1 MTILQ
6 RIETVTKSATEFVD
20 YQNSIKQYNEL
31 NLVLGKLEEMGLS
44 NLRKNEATQA
54 LLASRGSS
62 VQFPVSEKVKLSE
75 FAKDLLEAFDT
86 EPTAQ
91 SLKANGLLTNALR
104 ALRRLVASH
113 ETNLDNALN
122 DFIRSKYGGINPR
135 DLNLSA
141 AKTPKNT
148 ELIQNFKFEYERFR
162 NAQSTTPIT
171 TEVLD
176 NIETI
181 GSRLQE
187 IIKKVDFDVPDEVKN
202 FFNGIENGGADLN
215 LLNETVVNY
224 LRENNMIADF
234 KIFKTGVY
242 VDS

>member
-6 RIETVTKSATEFVD
+6 SIEMVTKSATEFVD

-31 NLVLGKLEEMGLS
+31 NHVLGKFDEMGLS
-44 NLRKNEATQA
+44 GLRKNEAIQS
-54 LLASRGSS
+54 LLADRGSS
-62 VQFPVSEKVKLSE
+62 VQFPVIEKDKLSE
-75 FAKDLLEAFDT
+75 LAKGLFEAFDS
-86 EPTAQ
+86 ESTAQ
-91 SLKANGLLTNALR
+91 SLKTNGLLTNTLR
-104 ALRRLVASH
+104 ALKKLVSSH
-113 ETNLDNALN
+113 QTHLDNALN
-122 DFIRSKYGGINPR
+122 DFVRSKYGGINPR

-148 ELIQNFKFEYERFR
+148 ELIQNFKVEYDRFR
-162 NAQSTTPIT
+162 QAQNVTPIT
-171 TEVLD
+171 TEVLND
-176 NIETI
+176 IETI
-181 GSRLQE
+181 GFNLQE

-215 LLNETVVNY
+215 LLNETVINY

-242 VDS
+242 VGS

>member
-6 RIETVTKSATEFVD
+6 SIETVTKSATEFVD

-104 ALRRLVASH
+104 ALKRLVASH

-162 NAQSTTPIT
+162 DAQRTTPIT

-224 LRENNMIADF
+224 LRENNMIGDF

-242 VDS
+242 ADS

>member
-6 RIETVTKSATEFVD
+6 SIEAVTKSATEFVD
-20 YQNSIKQYNEL
+20 YQNSINQYIEL
-31 NLVLGKLEEMGLS
+31 NGVLGKFEEAGLS
-44 NLRKNEATQA
+44 NLRKNEAIQD
-54 LLASRGSS
+54 LLVDRGSS

-75 FAKDLLEAFDT
+75 FAKDLLEAFES

-91 SLKANGLLTNALR
+91 SLKTNRLLTNALR
-104 ALRRLVASH
+104 ALNRFVASH
-113 ETNLDNALN
+113 ETNLYNALN

-135 DLNLSA
+135 DLSLSA

-148 ELIQNFKFEYERFR
+148 ELIEQFQFEYERFGH
-162 NAQSTTPIT
+162 AQRVTPIT

-176 NIETI
+176 DIETI
-181 GSRLQE
+181 GSSLHE

-202 FFNGIENGGADLN
+202 FFNGIENGGADLS

-224 LRENNMIADF
+224 LRENNMLADF

>member
-6 RIETVTKSATEFVD
+6 SIEMVTKSATEFVD

-31 NLVLGKLEEMGLS
+31 NHVLGKFDEMGLS
-44 NLRKNEATQA
+44 GLRKNEAIQS
-54 LLASRGSS
+54 LLADRGSS
-62 VQFPVSEKVKLSE
+62 VQFPVIEKDKLSE
-75 FAKDLLEAFDT
+75 LAKGLFEAFDS
-86 EPTAQ
+86 ESTAQ
-91 SLKANGLLTNALR
+91 SLKTNGLLTNTLR
-104 ALRRLVASH
+104 ALKKLVSSH
-113 ETNLDNALN
+113 QTHLDNAFN
-122 DFIRSKYGGINPR
+122 DFVRSKYGGINPR

-148 ELIQNFKFEYERFR
+148 ELIQNFKVEYDRFR
-162 NAQSTTPIT
+162 QAQNVTPIT
-171 TEVLD
+171 TEVLND
-176 NIETI
+176 IETI
-181 GSRLQE
+181 GSNLQE

-215 LLNETVVNY
+215 LLNETVINY

-242 VDS
+242 VGS

>member
-6 RIETVTKSATEFVD
+6 SIETVTKSATEFVD

-31 NLVLGKLEEMGLS
+31 NGVLGKFEEMGLS

-104 ALRRLVASH
+104 ALKRLVSSH
-113 ETNLDNALN
+113 QTNLDDAIN

-148 ELIQNFKFEYERFR
+148 ELIQNFKVEYERFR
-162 NAQSTTPIT
+162 QVQKAMPIT

-176 NIETI
+176 DIETI
-181 GSRLQE
+181 GSNLQE

-202 FFNGIENGGADLN
+202 FFNGIENGGAGLD
-215 LLNETVVNY
+215 LLNETVINY

-242 VDS
+242 LDS

>member
-6 RIETVTKSATEFVD
+6 SIETVTKSATEFVD
-20 YQNSIKQYNEL
+20 YRNSIKQYNEL
-31 NLVLGKLEEMGLS
+31 NDVLGKLEEMGLS

-54 LLASRGSS
+54 LLSARGSS
-62 VQFPVSEKVKLSE
+62 VHFPVSEKVKLSE
-75 FAKDLLEAFDT
+75 FAKDLLKAFDT

-104 ALRRLVASH
+104 ALKRLIASH

-122 DFIRSKYGGINPR
+122 DFVRSKYGGINPR

-162 NAQSTTPIT
+162 DAQSTTPIT

-176 NIETI
+176 DIETI

>member
-6 RIETVTKSATEFVD
+6 SIEMVTKSATEFVD

-31 NLVLGKLEEMGLS
+31 NHVLGKFDEMGLS
-44 NLRKNEATQA
+44 GLRKNEAIQS
-54 LLASRGSS
+54 LLADRGSS
-62 VQFPVSEKVKLSE
+62 VQFPVIEKDKLSE
-75 FAKDLLEAFDT
+75 LAKGLFEAFDS
-86 EPTAQ
+86 ESTAQ
-91 SLKANGLLTNALR
+91 SLKTNGLLTNTLR
-104 ALRRLVASH
+104 ALKKLVSSH
-113 ETNLDNALN
+113 QRHLDNAFN
-122 DFIRSKYGGINPR
+122 DFVRSKYGGINPR

-148 ELIQNFKFEYERFR
+148 ELIQNFKVEYDRFR
-162 NAQSTTPIT
+162 QAQNVTPIT
-171 TEVLD
+171 TEVLND
-176 NIETI
+176 IETI
-181 GSRLQE
+181 GSNLQE

-215 LLNETVVNY
+215 LLNETVINY

-242 VDS
+242 VGS

>member
-6 RIETVTKSATEFVD
+6 SIETVTKSATEFVD

-104 ALRRLVASH
+104 ALKRLVESH

-162 NAQSTTPIT
+162 DAQRTTPIT

-242 VDS
+242 VDR